1 MATVLAL
8 VLAGVVAAR
17 VVRADGGTGAEG
29 LVGAWR
35 GRVQFTSGAFASVND
50 LQFLYVFNAGGTM
63 NETSNYDGSP
73 PVAPAYGVWRKVG
86 ERTYEAKYEYF
97 LSRPP
102 KGIDDLTSGGG
113 WAPGGRGILL
123 EKMTLAADGR
133 SYKATIRYD
142 AFDTAGEATEIGST
156 AQVRAERVQF

>member
-1 MATVLAL
+1 MRTSTALRPLAVAGL
-8 VLAGVVAAR
+8 VAIAIACASR
-17 VVRADGGTGAEG
+17 VRAQSSAGADD

-35 GRVQFTSGAFASVND
+35 GKVQFTSGAFASVKD

-63 NETSNYDGSP
+63 TESSNYDGSP
-73 PVAPAYGVWRKVG
+73 PVPPAYGVWRKVG

-97 LSRPP
+97 TSRPP

-123 EKMTLAADGR
+123 EKVTLAADGR
-133 SYKATIRYD
+133 SYTATIR
-142 AFDTAGEATEIGST
+142 
-156 AQVRAERVQF
+156 